1 VVLQIQKLPVNDS
14 LNGGEDGA
22 QRARAI
28 GNIYAAREAT
38 NQKMID
44 MLNRIYEDLKP
55 KNAED
60 AKLKL
65 LEKVTAMSFL
75 GVEPGTATAI
85 LDFIGKTL
93 M

>member
-1 VVLQIQKLPVNDS
+1 MVLQIQKLPVNDS

-44 MLNRIYEDLKP
+44 MLNRMYDDLTP
-55 KNAED
+55 RSAED
-60 AKLKL
+60 AKVKVLDKVMSMHFDG
-65 LEKVTAMSFL
+65 VTA
-75 GVEPGTATAI
+75 GTATAF